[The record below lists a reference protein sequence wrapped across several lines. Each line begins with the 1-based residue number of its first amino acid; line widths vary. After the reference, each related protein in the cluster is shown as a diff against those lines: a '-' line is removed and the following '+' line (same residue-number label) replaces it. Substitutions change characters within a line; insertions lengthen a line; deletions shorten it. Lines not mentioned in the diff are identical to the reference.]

1 MALPVRRSRGGARR
15 HQPLRPR
22 ELRVECDIGSFLA
35 CVHRGRESDTV
46 AADRSFAS
54 TWSVRG
60 GLVGEGIAVSQVS
73 LICCCESSLVFVC
86 AGGLRLRLRAP
97 VPYAGRMHSVKVQ
110 T

>member
-35 CVHRGRESDTV
+35 CVHRRRESDTV

-54 TWSVRG
+54 TWLVKG
-60 GLVGEGIAVSQVS
+60 VLVGEGS
-73 LICCCESSLVFVC
+73 
-86 AGGLRLRLRAP
+86 AGW
-97 VPYAGRMHSVKVQ
+97 
-110 T
+110 